1 MKNQVV
7 ISHIAML
14 LFSALVAGSFSLG
27 HMIANEITPAALT
40 ALRFVIAA
48 AILGVLVWRTCGVS
62 RDDLVAPWRY
72 LLLGGLMGTYFILM
86 FEGLKTASAVSTS
99 AVFTLTPALSAVFGY
114 ILLSQ
119 LVTSRIVVALGIGVV
134 GALWVIFRADFNLI
148 LALDIGRGE
157 GIYFLGCVAHAVYT
171 PLVRKLNR
179 GQSPVVLTFGTI
191 LGALLL
197 AVVYGFGDLMS
208 IDDEGLRPIVW
219 GTLIYL
225 GVFASATSFLLIQY
239 STLHLPSSKV
249 MAYTYLTPSWVIL
262 WEFALR
268 HPLPPLMVWLGV
280 VATILAL
287 CLLLRDESSRQ
298 QDRIC

>member
-1 MKNQVV
+1 
-7 ISHIAML
+7 ML

-48 AILGVLVWRTCGVS
+48 MILGVLVWRTCGVS

-72 LLLGGLMGTYFILM
+72 LLLGGLMGAYFILM
-86 FEGLKTASAVSTS
+86 FEGLKTASAVSVS

-157 GIYFLGCVAHAVYT
+157 GIYFLGCIAHAIYT

-191 LGALLL
+191 LGALVL
-197 AVVYGFGDLMS
+197 ALVYGFGDLIAM
-208 IDDEGLRPIVW
+208 DYEGLRPIVW
-219 GTLIYL
+219 ATLIYL
-225 GVFASATSFLLIQY
+225 GVLASALSFLLIQY

-262 WEFALR
+262 WELALR

-287 CLLLRDESSRQ
+287 CLLLRDESSR
-298 QDRIC
+298 

>member
-1 MKNQVV
+1 MNSPTVL
-7 ISHIAML
+7 SHGAML

-48 AILGVLVWRTCGVS
+48 MILGVLVWRTCGVS
-62 RDDLVAPWRY
+62 RDDLVALWRY
-72 LLLGGLMGTYFILM
+72 LLLGGLMGAYFILM
-86 FEGLKTASAVSTS
+86 FEGLKTASAVSAS

-119 LVTSRIVVALGIGVV
+119 LVTSRIVVALGIGAV

-157 GIYFLGCVAHAVYT
+157 GIYFLGCIAHAIYT

-191 LGALLL
+191 LGALVL
-197 AVVYGFGDLMS
+197 ALVYGFGDLMAM
-208 IDDEGLRPIVW
+208 DYEGLRPIVW

-225 GVFASATSFLLIQY
+225 GVLASALSFLLIQY

-249 MAYTYLTPSWVIL
+249 MAYTFLTPSWVIL
-262 WEFALR
+262 WELALR

-287 CLLLRDESSRQ
+287 CLLLRDESSR
-298 QDRIC
+298 

>member
-1 MKNQVV
+1 MMNSPTVL
-7 ISHIAML
+7 SHGAML

-48 AILGVLVWRTCGVS
+48 MILGVLVWRTCGVS
-62 RDDLVAPWRY
+62 RDDLAALWRY
-72 LLLGGLMGTYFILM
+72 LLLGGLMGAYFILM
-86 FEGLKTASAVSTS
+86 FEGLKTASAVSVS
-99 AVFTLTPALSAVFGY
+99 AVFTLTPVLSAVFGY

-119 LVTSRIVVALGIGVV
+119 LVTSRIVVALGIGAV
-134 GALWVIFRADFNLI
+134 GALWVIFRADFDLI

-157 GIYFLGCVAHAVYT
+157 GIYFLGCVAHAIYT

-179 GQSPVVLTFGTI
+179 GQSPIVFTFGTL
-191 LGALLL
+191 LGALVLVL
-197 AVVYGFGDLMS
+197 IYGFGDLVAM
-208 IDDEGLRPIVW
+208 DYAGLRPIVW

-225 GVFASATSFLLIQY
+225 GVLASALSFLLIQY

-262 WEFALR
+262 WELALR

-280 VATILAL
+280 VVTILAL
-287 CLLLRDESSRQ
+287 CLLLRDESSR
-298 QDRIC
+298 

>member
-1 MKNQVV
+1 MNSPTVL
-7 ISHIAML
+7 SHGAML

-48 AILGVLVWRTCGVS
+48 MILGVLVWRTCGVS
-62 RDDLVAPWRY
+62 RDDLAALWRY
-72 LLLGGLMGTYFILM
+72 LLLGGLMGAYFILM
-86 FEGLKTASAVSTS
+86 FEGLKTASAVSVS
-99 AVFTLTPALSAVFGY
+99 AVFTLTPVLSAVFGY

-119 LVTSRIVVALGIGVV
+119 LVTSRIVVALGIGAV
-134 GALWVIFRADFNLI
+134 GALWVIFRADFDLI

-157 GIYFLGCVAHAVYT
+157 GIYFLGCVAHAIYT

-179 GQSPVVLTFGTI
+179 GQSPIVFTFGTL
-191 LGALLL
+191 LGALVLVL
-197 AVVYGFGDLMS
+197 IYGFGDLVAM
-208 IDDEGLRPIVW
+208 DYAGLRPIVW

-225 GVFASATSFLLIQY
+225 GVLASALSFLLIQY

-262 WEFALR
+262 WELALR

-280 VATILAL
+280 VVTILAL
-287 CLLLRDESSRQ
+287 CLLLRDESSR
-298 QDRIC
+298 

>member
-1 MKNQVV
+1 MKNKAA
-7 ISHIAML
+7 IAHLAML

-27 HMIANEITPAALT
+27 HIIANDIAPAALT

-48 AILGVLVWRTCGVS
+48 MVLGPVVWWTCGVS
-62 RDDLVAPWRY
+62 RDDLTASWRY
-72 LLLGGLMGTYFILM
+72 LLLGGLMGAYFILM
-86 FEGLKTASAVSTS
+86 FEGLKTASAV
-99 AVFTLTPALSAVFGY
+99 FTLTPVLSAIFGY

-119 LVTSRIVVALGIGVV
+119 LVTSRIVVALGIGAV
-134 GALWVIFRADFNLI
+134 GALWVIFRADFDLI

-157 GIYFLGCVAHAVYT
+157 GIYFLGCIAHAIYT

-179 GQSPVVLTFGTI
+179 GQSPVVSTFGTI
-191 LGALLL
+191 LGALVLTL
-197 AVVYGFGDLMS
+197 AYGFSDLMA
-208 IDDEGLRPIVW
+208 IDYEGLRPIVW

-225 GVFASATSFLLIQY
+225 GVFASAASFLLIQY

-262 WEFALR
+262 WELTLR

-280 VATILAL
+280 VAIILAL

-298 QDRIC
+298 

>member
-1 MKNQVV
+1 MMTSPTVL
-7 ISHIAML
+7 SHGAML

-48 AILGVLVWRTCGVS
+48 MILGVLVWRTCGVS
-62 RDDLVAPWRY
+62 RDDLAALWRY
-72 LLLGGLMGTYFILM
+72 LLLGGLMGAYFILM
-86 FEGLKTASAVSTS
+86 FEGLKTASAVSVS

-157 GIYFLGCVAHAVYT
+157 GIYFLGCIAHAIYT

-191 LGALLL
+191 LGALVL
-197 AVVYGFGDLMS
+197 ALVYGFGDLIAM
-208 IDDEGLRPIVW
+208 DYEGLRPIVW
-219 GTLIYL
+219 ATLIYL
-225 GVFASATSFLLIQY
+225 GVLASALSFLLIQY

-262 WEFALR
+262 WELALR

-287 CLLLRDESSRQ
+287 CLLLRDESSR
-298 QDRIC
+298 

>member
-1 MKNQVV
+1 
-7 ISHIAML
+7 
-14 LFSALVAGSFSLG
+14 
-27 HMIANEITPAALT
+27 MIANEITPAALT

-48 AILGVLVWRTCGVS
+48 MILGPLVWRTCGVS
-62 RDDLVAPWRY
+62 RDDLTAPWRY
-72 LLLGGLMGTYFILM
+72 LLLGGLMGAYFILM
-86 FEGLKTASAVSTS
+86 FEGLKTASAVSAS

-134 GALWVIFRADFNLI
+134 GALWVIFRADFDLI

-157 GIYFLGCVAHAVYT
+157 GIYFLGCVAHAIYT

-191 LGALLL
+191 LGALVLTL
-197 AVVYGFGDLMS
+197 AYGFSDLMA
-208 IDDEGLRPIVW
+208 IDYEGLRPIVW

-225 GVFASATSFLLIQY
+225 GVFASAASFLLIQY

-262 WEFALR
+262 WELALR

-280 VATILAL
+280 AAIILAL
-287 CLLLRDESSRQ
+287 CLLLRDESS
-298 QDRIC
+298 

>member
-1 MKNQVV
+1 MTSPTVL
-7 ISHIAML
+7 SHGAML

-48 AILGVLVWRTCGVS
+48 MILGVLVWRTCGVS

-72 LLLGGLMGTYFILM
+72 LLLGGLMGAYFILM
-86 FEGLKTASAVSTS
+86 FEGLKTASAVSVS

-157 GIYFLGCVAHAVYT
+157 GIYFLGCIAHAIYT

-191 LGALLL
+191 LGALVL
-197 AVVYGFGDLMS
+197 ALAYGFSDLIA
-208 IDDEGLRPIVW
+208 IDYEGLRPIVW

-225 GVFASATSFLLIQY
+225 GVLASAASFLLIQY

-262 WEFALR
+262 WELALR

-287 CLLLRDESSRQ
+287 CLLLRDESSR
-298 QDRIC
+298 

>member
-1 MKNQVV
+1 MKNKAA
-7 ISHIAML
+7 IAHLAML

-27 HMIANEITPAALT
+27 HIIANDIAPAALT

-48 AILGVLVWRTCGVS
+48 MVLGPVVWWTCGVS
-62 RDDLVAPWRY
+62 RDDLTASWRY
-72 LLLGGLMGTYFILM
+72 LLLGGLMGAYFILM
-86 FEGLKTASAVSTS
+86 FEGLKTAQAVSAS
-99 AVFTLTPALSAVFGY
+99 AVFTLTPVLSAIFGY

-119 LVTSRIVVALGIGVV
+119 LVTSRIVVALGIGAV
-134 GALWVIFRADFNLI
+134 GALWVIFRADFDLI

-157 GIYFLGCVAHAVYT
+157 GIYFLGCIAHAIYT

-179 GQSPVVLTFGTI
+179 GQSPVVSTFGTI
-191 LGALLL
+191 LGALVLTL
-197 AVVYGFGDLMS
+197 AYGFSDLMA
-208 IDDEGLRPIVW
+208 IDYEGLRPIVW

-225 GVFASATSFLLIQY
+225 GVFASAASFLLIQY

-262 WEFALR
+262 WELTLR

-280 VATILAL
+280 VAIILAL
-287 CLLLRDESSRQ
+287 CLLLRDESS
-298 QDRIC
+298 

>member
-1 MKNQVV
+1 MMTSPTVL
-7 ISHIAML
+7 SHGAML

-48 AILGVLVWRTCGVS
+48 MILGVLVWRTCGVS
-62 RDDLVAPWRY
+62 RDDLAALWRY
-72 LLLGGLMGTYFILM
+72 LLLGGLMGAYFILM
-86 FEGLKTASAVSTS
+86 FEGLKTASAVSVS
-99 AVFTLTPALSAVFGY
+99 AVFTLTPVLSAVFGY

-119 LVTSRIVVALGIGVV
+119 LVTSRIVVALGIGAV
-134 GALWVIFRADFNLI
+134 GALWVIFRADFDLI

-157 GIYFLGCVAHAVYT
+157 GIYFLGCVAHAIYT

-179 GQSPVVLTFGTI
+179 GQSPIVFTFGTL
-191 LGALLL
+191 LGALVLVL
-197 AVVYGFGDLMS
+197 IYGFGDLVAM
-208 IDDEGLRPIVW
+208 DYAGLRPIVW

-225 GVFASATSFLLIQY
+225 GVLASALSFLLIQY

-262 WEFALR
+262 WELALR

-280 VATILAL
+280 VVTILAL
-287 CLLLRDESSRQ
+287 CLLLRDESSR
-298 QDRIC
+298 

>member
-1 MKNQVV
+1 
-7 ISHIAML
+7 ML

-48 AILGVLVWRTCGVS
+48 MILGVLVWRTCGVS
-62 RDDLVAPWRY
+62 RDDLVALWRY
-72 LLLGGLMGTYFILM
+72 LLLGGLMGAYFILM
-86 FEGLKTASAVSTS
+86 FEGLKTASAVSAS

-119 LVTSRIVVALGIGVV
+119 LVTSRIVVALGIGAV

-157 GIYFLGCVAHAVYT
+157 GIYFLGCIAHAIYT

-191 LGALLL
+191 LGALVL
-197 AVVYGFGDLMS
+197 ALVYGFGDLMAM
-208 IDDEGLRPIVW
+208 DYEGLRPIVW

-225 GVFASATSFLLIQY
+225 GVLASALSFLLIQY

-262 WEFALR
+262 WELALR

-287 CLLLRDESSRQ
+287 CLLLRDESSR
-298 QDRIC
+298 

>member
-1 MKNQVV
+1 MMTSPTVL
-7 ISHIAML
+7 SHGAML

-48 AILGVLVWRTCGVS
+48 MILGVLVWRTCGVS
-62 RDDLVAPWRY
+62 RDDLAALWRY
-72 LLLGGLMGTYFILM
+72 LLLGGLMGAYFILM
-86 FEGLKTASAVSTS
+86 FEGLKTASAVSVS

-157 GIYFLGCVAHAVYT
+157 GIYFLGCIAHAIYT

-191 LGALLL
+191 LGALVL
-197 AVVYGFGDLMS
+197 ALVYGFGDLIAM
-208 IDDEGLRPIVW
+208 DYEGLRPIVW
-219 GTLIYL
+219 VTLIYL
-225 GVFASATSFLLIQY
+225 GVLASALSFLLIQY

-262 WEFALR
+262 WELALR

-287 CLLLRDESSRQ
+287 CLLLRDESSR
-298 QDRIC
+298 

>member
-1 MKNQVV
+1 MNSPTVL
-7 ISHIAML
+7 SHGAML

-48 AILGVLVWRTCGVS
+48 MILGVLVWRTCGVS

-72 LLLGGLMGTYFILM
+72 LLLGGLMGAYFILM
-86 FEGLKTASAVSTS
+86 FEGLKTASAVSVS
-99 AVFTLTPALSAVFGY
+99 AVFTLTPVLSAVFGY

-119 LVTSRIVVALGIGVV
+119 LVTSRIVVALGIGAV
-134 GALWVIFRADFNLI
+134 GALWVIFRADFDLI

-157 GIYFLGCVAHAVYT
+157 GIYFLGCVAHAIYT

-179 GQSPVVLTFGTI
+179 GQSPIVFTFGTL
-191 LGALLL
+191 LGALVLVL
-197 AVVYGFGDLMS
+197 IYGFGDLVAM
-208 IDDEGLRPIVW
+208 DYAGLRPIVW

-225 GVFASATSFLLIQY
+225 GVLASALSFLLIQY

-262 WEFALR
+262 WELALR

-280 VATILAL
+280 VVTILAL
-287 CLLLRDESSRQ
+287 CLLLRDESSR
-298 QDRIC
+298 

>member
-1 MKNQVV
+1 MNSPTVL
-7 ISHIAML
+7 SHGAML

-48 AILGVLVWRTCGVS
+48 MILGVLVWRTCGVS
-62 RDDLVAPWRY
+62 RDDLAALWRY
-72 LLLGGLMGTYFILM
+72 LLLGGLMGAYFILM
-86 FEGLKTASAVSTS
+86 FEGLKTASAVSVS
-99 AVFTLTPALSAVFGY
+99 VVFTLTPVLSAVFGY

-119 LVTSRIVVALGIGVV
+119 LVTSRIVVALGIGAV
-134 GALWVIFRADFNLI
+134 GALWVIFRADFDLI

-157 GIYFLGCVAHAVYT
+157 GIYFLGCVAHAIYT

-179 GQSPVVLTFGTI
+179 GQSPIVFTFGTL
-191 LGALLL
+191 LGALVLVL
-197 AVVYGFGDLMS
+197 IYGFGDLVAM
-208 IDDEGLRPIVW
+208 DYAGLRPIVW

-225 GVFASATSFLLIQY
+225 GVLASALSFLLIQY

-262 WEFALR
+262 WELALR

-280 VATILAL
+280 VVTILAL
-287 CLLLRDESSRQ
+287 CLLLRDESSR
-298 QDRIC
+298 

>member
-1 MKNQVV
+1 MNSPTVL
-7 ISHIAML
+7 SHGAML

-27 HMIANEITPAALT
+27 HMIANEIAPAALT

-48 AILGVLVWRTCGVS
+48 VVIGVLVWRTCGVS
-62 RDDLVAPWRY
+62 RDDLTASWRY
-72 LLLGGLMGTYFILM
+72 LLLGGLIGVYFILM

-99 AVFTLTPALSAVFGY
+99 AVFTLTPVLSAIFGY

-119 LVTSRIVVALGIGVV
+119 LVTSRIVVALGIGAV
-134 GALWVIFRADFNLI
+134 GALWVIFRADFDLI

-157 GIYFLGCVAHAVYT
+157 GVYFLGCVAHAFYT

-179 GQSPVVLTFGTI
+179 GQSPIVFTFGTI
-191 LGALLL
+191 LGALVLTL
-197 AVVYGFGDLMS
+197 AYGFSDLMA
-208 IDDEGLRPIVW
+208 IDYEGLRPIVW

-225 GVFASATSFLLIQY
+225 GVFASAASFLLIQY

-262 WEFALR
+262 WELTLR

-280 VATILAL
+280 VAIILAL
-287 CLLLRDESSRQ
+287 CLLLRDESS
-298 QDRIC
+298 

>member
-1 MKNQVV
+1 MNSPTVL
-7 ISHIAML
+7 SHGAML

-27 HMIANEITPAALT
+27 HMIANEIAPAALT

-48 AILGVLVWRTCGVS
+48 VVIGVLVWRTCGVS
-62 RDDLVAPWRY
+62 RDDLTASWRY
-72 LLLGGLMGTYFILM
+72 LLLGGLIGTYFILM
-86 FEGLKTASAVSTS
+86 FEGLKTASAVSAS
-99 AVFTLTPALSAVFGY
+99 AVFTLTPVLSAIFGY

-119 LVTSRIVVALGIGVV
+119 LVTSRIVVALGIGAV
-134 GALWVIFRADFNLI
+134 GALWVIFRADFDLI

-157 GIYFLGCVAHAVYT
+157 GVYFLGCVAHAFYT

-179 GQSPVVLTFGTI
+179 GQSPIVFTFGTI
-191 LGALLL
+191 LGALVLTL
-197 AVVYGFGDLMS
+197 AYGFSDLMA
-208 IDDEGLRPIVW
+208 IDYEGLRPIVW

-225 GVFASATSFLLIQY
+225 GVFASAASFLLIQY

-262 WEFALR
+262 WELTLR

-280 VATILAL
+280 AAIILAL
-287 CLLLRDESSRQ
+287 CLLLRDESS
-298 QDRIC
+298 

>member
-1 MKNQVV
+1 MNSPTVL
-7 ISHIAML
+7 SHGAML

-48 AILGVLVWRTCGVS
+48 MILGVLVWRTCGVS
-62 RDDLVAPWRY
+62 RDDLVALWRY
-72 LLLGGLMGTYFILM
+72 LLLGGLMGAYFILM
-86 FEGLKTASAVSTS
+86 FEGLKTASAVSAS

-157 GIYFLGCVAHAVYT
+157 GIYFLGCIAHAIYT

-179 GQSPVVLTFGTI
+179 GQSPIVFTFGTL
-191 LGALLL
+191 LGALVLVL
-197 AVVYGFGDLMS
+197 IYGFGDLVAM
-208 IDDEGLRPIVW
+208 DYAGLRPIVW

-225 GVFASATSFLLIQY
+225 GVLASALSFLLIQY

-249 MAYTYLTPSWVIL
+249 MAYTYLTPSWVTL
-262 WEFALR
+262 WELALR

-280 VATILAL
+280 VVTILAL
-287 CLLLRDESSRQ
+287 CLLLRDESSR
-298 QDRIC
+298 

>member
-1 MKNQVV
+1 
-7 ISHIAML
+7 ML

-48 AILGVLVWRTCGVS
+48 MILGVLVWRTCGVS

-72 LLLGGLMGTYFILM
+72 LLLGGLMGAYFILM
-86 FEGLKTASAVSTS
+86 FEGLKTASAVSVS

-157 GIYFLGCVAHAVYT
+157 GIYFLGCIAHAIYT

-191 LGALLL
+191 LGALVL
-197 AVVYGFGDLMS
+197 ALVYGFGDLIAM
-208 IDDEGLRPIVW
+208 DYEGLRPIVW
-219 GTLIYL
+219 VTLIYL
-225 GVFASATSFLLIQY
+225 GVLASALSFLLIQY

-262 WEFALR
+262 WELALR

-287 CLLLRDESSRQ
+287 CLLLRDESSR
-298 QDRIC
+298 

>member
-1 MKNQVV
+1 MNSPTVL
-7 ISHIAML
+7 SHGAML

-48 AILGVLVWRTCGVS
+48 AILGALVWRTCGVS
-62 RDDLVAPWRY
+62 RDDLTASWRY
-72 LLLGGLMGTYFILM
+72 LLLGGLIGAYFILM

-99 AVFTLTPALSAVFGY
+99 AVFTLTPVLSAIFGY

-119 LVTSRIVVALGIGVV
+119 LVTSRIVVALGIGAV
-134 GALWVIFRADFNLI
+134 GALWVIFRADFDLI

-157 GIYFLGCVAHAVYT
+157 GVYFLGCVAHAFYT

-179 GQSPVVLTFGTI
+179 GQSPIVFTFGTI
-191 LGALLL
+191 LGALVLTL
-197 AVVYGFGDLMS
+197 AYGFSDLMA
-208 IDDEGLRPIVW
+208 IDYEGLRPIVW

-225 GVFASATSFLLIQY
+225 GVFASAASFLLIQY

-262 WEFALR
+262 WELTLR

-280 VATILAL
+280 VAIILAL
-287 CLLLRDESSRQ
+287 CLLLRDESS
-298 QDRIC
+298 

>member
-1 MKNQVV
+1 MMTSPTVL
-7 ISHIAML
+7 SHGAML

-48 AILGVLVWRTCGVS
+48 MILGVLVWRTCGVS

-72 LLLGGLMGTYFILM
+72 LLLGGLMGAYFILM
-86 FEGLKTASAVSTS
+86 FEGLKTASAVSVS

-157 GIYFLGCVAHAVYT
+157 GIYFLGCIAHAIYT

-191 LGALLL
+191 LGALVL
-197 AVVYGFGDLMS
+197 ALVYGFGDLIAM
-208 IDDEGLRPIVW
+208 DYEGLRPIVW
-219 GTLIYL
+219 ATLIYL
-225 GVFASATSFLLIQY
+225 GVLASALSFLLIQY

-262 WEFALR
+262 WELALR

-287 CLLLRDESSRQ
+287 CLLLRDESSR
-298 QDRIC
+298 